1 MTNSASLSADS
12 HKQMRRR
19 TRIRFSDSRGLVG
32 IELCRKSPFLVPS
45 VSLSLS
51 RSPPHF
57 SWSLAHVRSCLFQ
70 QRMKPHLL
78 PSLSLSLG
86 GVDSWLCLIAEWQDL
101 RERSGITWSRCV
113 CQRFTSPNP
122 GRERPRRCR
131 KEVLEFGKRVRR
143 EFFLRSGEEKKNLRC
158 RER

>member
-1 MTNSASLSADS
+1 VPVSQLTHINKCDGERAFDS
-12 HKQMRRR
+12 QTHV
-19 TRIRFSDSRGLVG
+19 GLW
-32 IELCRKSPFLVPS
+32 ESSYAENPLFWCRA
-45 VSLSLS
+45 SLSLS

-143 EFFLRSGEEKKNLRC
+143 EFFTQW
-158 RER
+158 